1 MQKVRGDRIIFKK
14 NHMEERDYLKKQ
26 IDQMGQVFAK
36 MLSSLLGLKNNGQV
50 NEGLEMTNQT
60 LKKELDFTIQE
71 LIDLPTDELIEYLTA
86 QKNLTNENLDKLSE
100 ILLFYAENSQ
110 VEKEKL
116 YNRCLTIYEY
126 LDSVESIYSLE
137 RQWKIQRI
145 KNQL

>member
-1 MQKVRGDRIIFKK
+1 
-14 NHMEERDYLKKQ
+14 MEERDYLKKQ

-50 NEGLEMTNQT
+50 NEGLEMSNQT

-71 LIDLPTDELIEYLTA
+71 LIDLSTNELIEYLTV

-100 ILLFYAENSQ
+100 ILLFHADNSQ

-116 YNRCLTIYEY
+116 YKRCLTIYEY

>member
-1 MQKVRGDRIIFKK
+1 MQ
-14 NHMEERDYLKKQ
+14 ERDYLKKQ

-60 LKKELDFTIQE
+60 LKKEVDFTLQE
-71 LIDLPTDELIEYLTA
+71 LFDLPTDELIEYLTV

-100 ILLFYAENSQ
+100 ILLFHAENSQ

-116 YNRCLTIYEY
+116 YKRCLTIYEY

>member
-1 MQKVRGDRIIFKK
+1 
-14 NHMEERDYLKKQ
+14 MEERDYLKKQ

-50 NEGLEMTNQT
+50 NEGLEMSNQT

-71 LIDLPTDELIEYLTA
+71 LIDLPTDELIEYLTV

-100 ILLFYAENSQ
+100 ILLFHAENSQ

-116 YNRCLTIYEY
+116 YKRCLMIYEY

>member
-1 MQKVRGDRIIFKK
+1 
-14 NHMEERDYLKKQ
+14 MEERDYLKKQ

-50 NEGLEMTNQT
+50 NEGIEMSNQT

-71 LIDLPTDELIEYLTA
+71 LIDLSTNELIEYLTV

-100 ILLFYAENSQ
+100 ILLFHADNSQ

-116 YNRCLTIYEY
+116 YKRCLTIYEY